1 MAKKSPHRC
10 IIVATDSPCLVLIL
24 WLLHVSAFIA
34 LMASVNWK
42 FCHLR
47 GKGPCRIERDQGSY
61 DYVTSNLTWDQKGK
75 CEKYESGT
83 TKYYLKYKS
92 TMYNRVSFAQ

>member
-1 MAKKSPHRC
+1 MAKIFARLCSGR
-10 IIVATDSPCLVLIL
+10 VRDSPFLVFTL

-34 LMASVNWK
+34 LIASLNWK

-47 GKGPCRIERDQGSY
+47 GKGPCKLERVKDSY

-83 TKYYLKYKS
+83 TKY
-92 TMYNRVSFAQ
+92 